1 MNSRISNTKLDD
13 RNANVITSYG
23 IACVRKNHSTN
34 KYEVLMIKKRTSY
47 AFIEFIRGQ
56 YDPSKDVDLQY
67 MFSKM
72 TITEKSLIQS
82 KNFALIWGF
91 AYNEPTNS
99 NQRSAF
105 NRSQRK
111 FNQLLSKNN
120 IINDLISNTTN
131 ATLHWEIPKGR
142 LNKEE
147 LPLDA
152 AMREFQEETG
162 MPRDSYRL
170 IPHDYNPNDI
180 NSIEY
185 TFSDWGTKYKYVFY
199 IAIIASK
206 IEPKYDFSNENMVH
220 ELSELKFMS
229 SAAVQELNDNRLA
242 KCIRVIIKK
251 AKKHI

>member
-1 MNSRISNTKLDD
+1 MNSRFSNLKDD
-13 RNANVITSYG
+13 KHANIITSYG
-23 IACVRKNHSTN
+23 IACVRKNHTSN

-47 AFIEFIRGQ
+47 AFVEFIRGQ

-72 TITEKSLIQS
+72 TITEKSLIQTQ
-82 KNFALIWGF
+82 NFNLIWSF

-99 NQRSAF
+99 NQRMAF

-111 FNQLLSKNN
+111 FNQL
-120 IINDLISNTTN
+120 INKPNLLNTLITNTTN

-147 LPLDA
+147 SPIDA
-152 AMREFQEETG
+152 AIREFQEETG
-162 MPRDSYRL
+162 VTREEYRL
-170 IPHDYNPNDI
+170 IPHEHTVDQI

-185 TFSDWGTKYKYVFY
+185 TFSDWGTKYKYIFY

-206 IEPKYDFSNENMVH
+206 IEPKYDFLNKNMVH